1 MFYGDFDGDGTMKA
15 VEVFYDPALR
25 KLVPE
30 RQLDFLAKAMPFLR
44 EKYPSYGAFARASIE
59 EMLRDRAK
67 AVRRLRVRDL
77 RSVVFLNRGGKFT
90 ARPLPVEAQ
99 MAPAFGVSVG
109 DLDGDGQEDLFLSQ
123 NFFAVQPETPRYDG
137 GRGLWLRGDGQGGFQ
152 AVSGEE
158 SGITVYGEQT
168 SSAAPSLTRPGLSCV
183 DSRSPVARLPTWS
196 WFCR

>member
-1 MFYGDFDGDGTMKA
+1 MDVLSDGLNVSYLTRVVGTLERA
-15 VEVFYDPALR
+15 VTDPALR

-59 EMLRDRAK
+59 EMLSERAK

-99 MAPAFGVSVG
+99 MAPAVSEAAQVG
-109 DLDGDGQEDLFLSQ
+109 RPVPAVFPQVCRNLGD
-123 NFFAVQPETPRYDG
+123 P
-137 GRGLWLRGDGQGGFQ
+137 
-152 AVSGEE
+152 
-158 SGITVYGEQT
+158 
-168 SSAAPSLTRPGLSCV
+168 
-183 DSRSPVARLPTWS
+183 
-196 WFCR
+196 